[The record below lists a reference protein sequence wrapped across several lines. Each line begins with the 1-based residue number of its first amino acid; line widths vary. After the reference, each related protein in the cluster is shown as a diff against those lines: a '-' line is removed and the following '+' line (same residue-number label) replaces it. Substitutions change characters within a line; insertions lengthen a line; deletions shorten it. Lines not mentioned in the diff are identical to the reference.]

1 MAGDAPMPAPHGV
14 VEALGAM
21 MGADGLLSFSSRMR
35 PGQKVRVLTGPFADR
50 IGELVHA
57 DEKDRVQIL
66 LDIMGVQVTVR
77 AARQALAPVG

>member
-1 MAGDAPMPAPHGV
+1 
-14 VEALGAM
+14 
-21 MGADGLLSFSSRMR
+21 MR